1 MSHTNKKQR
10 LLSLDVFRGLTM
22 IAMIIVNSPNTYG
35 ELSHA
40 YWVGINFADIIFPF
54 FIVIVGVAISLG
66 FKDINAATM
75 DVSPLVRKVWRR
87 TAILFCLGVVVNLFY
102 THFEQVRV
110 LGVLQRIALVYLCC
124 SLLAIYCSTQT
135 IIKTAIGLLVGYWLF
150 ILLVPAPGLEAGQL
164 ERGSNIINWFDQF
177 MPGMLWRGDWDP
189 EGLLS
194 TFPAIVTGIMGML
207 MGRIL
212 LSNKNQLTSA
222 VMNLFLFGFI
232 AFCTG
237 CIWSLGFPFIKQ
249 IWSSSFVLATGGLA
263 SMLLASMVWYTDIK
277 GYRFGT
283 KLPVIF
289 GANAITA
296 YVLHVVIEKLLDWKI
311 GGISVHGQYLTW
323 SEGLGLSQFTSTT
336 LWVAVFFAI
345 CCLPIAWLYK
355 KQIIIKI

>member
-1 MSHTNKKQR
+1 
-10 LLSLDVFRGLTM
+10 M

-40 YWVGINFADIIFPF
+40 YWAGINVADLIFPF
-54 FIVIVGVAISLG
+54 FIIIVGVAISLG
-66 FKDINAATM
+66 FKNSDSTTDIRPIVT
-75 DVSPLVRKVWRR
+75 KVWRR
-87 TAILFCLGVVVNLFY
+87 AVILFCIGLVVNLFY
-102 THFEQVRV
+102 THFEQIRI

-124 SLLAIYCSTQT
+124 SLLAIYASTRT
-135 IIKTAIGLLVGYWLF
+135 IIKTGIALLILYWVF
-150 ILLVPAPGLEAGQL
+150 ILLVPAPNLPAGHL
-164 ERGSNIINWFDQF
+164 ERGDNIINWFDRF
-177 MPGMLWRGDWDP
+177 MPGMLWRGTWDP

-212 LSNKNQLTSA
+212 LNSANQLTSA
-222 VMNLFLFGFI
+222 VMNLFVFGFV

-263 SMLLASMVWYTDIK
+263 SMFLASMVWYTDIK

-283 KLPVIF
+283 RLPVIF

-296 YVLHVVIEKLLDWKI
+296 YVLHVVIEKLLDWPFSGVSI
-311 GGISVHGQYLTW
+311 HGLYLDW
-323 SEGLGLSQFTSTT
+323 SEAAGLSQFTSTT
-336 LWVAVFFAI
+336 LWVAVFFGI
-345 CCLPIAWLYK
+345 CCIPVVWLYK
-355 KQIIIKI
+355 KQIFIKI